1 MKLFQILLFFVF
13 VASTAMAQPLRNSRV
28 VGGFDI
34 GAGFEQKNLMPSLQ
48 VYQLLKIGK
57 SGIFQAGYS
66 FRLNRFMGS
75 DINLLSSQNDT
86 LQMDKTAVTMLNFG
100 LKAQI
105 SLKWVEIGASA
116 DLFGLAF
123 GGKQTGLYVSSRAFN
138 KTDTLNLHRT
148 KQQAGVR
155 RGNLQLFNNN
165 NSIGNLNADVYARVW
180 VSRQV
185 GLKVGYIFNLTQ
197 YRTDRALLNDNR
209 DFRFTPRLFY
219 VGVSFPILN

>member
-1 MKLFQILLFFVF
+1 V
-13 VASTAMAQPLRNSRV
+13 
-28 VGGFDI
+28 
-34 GAGFEQKNLMPSLQ
+34 
-48 VYQLLKIGK
+48 
-57 SGIFQAGYS
+57 
-66 FRLNRFMGS
+66 
-75 DINLLSSQNDT
+75 
-86 LQMDKTAVTMLNFG
+86 
-100 LKAQI
+100 
-105 SLKWVEIGASA
+105 
-116 DLFGLAF
+116 
-123 GGKQTGLYVSSRAFN
+123 YVSSRAFN

-155 RGNLQLFNNN
+155 RGNVQLFNNN

>member
-1 MKLFQILLFFVF
+1 
-13 VASTAMAQPLRNSRV
+13 MAQPLRNLRV

-34 GAGFEQKNLMPSLQ
+34 GLGFEHKNLMPSLQ
-48 VYQLLKIGK
+48 MYQLLKVSK

-66 FRLNRFMGS
+66 FRLNRFMGP
-75 DINLLSSQNDT
+75 DLNLLSNQNDT
-86 LQMDKTAVTMLNFG
+86 LQMRQTAVTMLNFG

-123 GGKQTGLYVSSRAFN
+123 GGKRTGFYLSEKAFN
-138 KTDTLNLHRT
+138 KNDTLNLHRT
-148 KQQAGVR
+148 QQSAGVR
-155 RGNLQLFNNN
+155 RGNLQLFNNA

-180 VSRQV
+180 LSKQV

-209 DFRFTPRLFY
+209 DFRFTPRLIY
-219 VGVSFPILN
+219 VGVSFPLLN